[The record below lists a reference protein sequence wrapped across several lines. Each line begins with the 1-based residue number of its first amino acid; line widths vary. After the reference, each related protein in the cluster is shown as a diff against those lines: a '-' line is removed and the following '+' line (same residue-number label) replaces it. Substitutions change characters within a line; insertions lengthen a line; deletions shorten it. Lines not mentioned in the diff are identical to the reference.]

1 MAPRMQKGAHEP
13 LEDDMIG
20 VLVAVA
26 GTLLLISSG
35 KRRRPAPQPSRSPDR
50 RR

>member
-1 MAPRMQKGAHEP
+1 
-13 LEDDMIG
+13 MIG

-35 KRRRPAPQPSRSPDR
+35 KRRRPVAQPARIPDR